1 MKHLL
6 SYFRT
11 SSGKFTL
18 MVMVVLAMSITSFA
32 QTSEPTIAI
41 PVDDLFT
48 QVNTWMTALFP
59 IFAIGGGI
67 SIAVVI
73 LRFVI
78 AQVVGAFRGSGG

>member
-1 MKHLL
+1 MKHLV

-11 SSGKFTL
+11 PSGKFTL
-18 MVMVVLAMSITSFA
+18 MVMVVLALSITSFA
-32 QTSEPTIAI
+32 QAAEIEI

-78 AQVVGAFRGSGG
+78 NQVVGAFRGSGG